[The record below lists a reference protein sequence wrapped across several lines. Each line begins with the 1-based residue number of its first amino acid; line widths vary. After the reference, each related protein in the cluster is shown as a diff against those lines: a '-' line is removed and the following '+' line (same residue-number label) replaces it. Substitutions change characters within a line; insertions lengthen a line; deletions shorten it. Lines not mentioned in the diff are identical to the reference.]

1 MVDYEEKN
9 GSVVNFKC
17 FLGDWGTA
25 GREREGIEFFGGT
38 PVYAGPNSFIGCDR
52 DFFSFG
58 RLTLE
63 LFVDE
68 QGPSPKLLDKTYQFS
83 VDVFVTSL

>member
-1 MVDYEEKN
+1 MDYEETN

-25 GREREGIEFFGGT
+25 GNWHEAIKFFGGT
-38 PVYAGPNSFIGCDR
+38 PVYAGPNSFRNTDK
-52 DFFSFG
+52 DFFTFG
-58 RLTLE
+58 RLALE

-68 QGPSPKLLDKTYQFS
+68 QGPSQKNS
-83 VDVFVTSL
+83 R